1 MTAPADTPP
10 APAPAASKRV
20 ADPTLL
26 ELARGGS
33 RWAWFGILVLAVGAL
48 IALLSVTL
56 LRPGKPKGGAA
67 HVQVDGVA
75 GAPGYRMDYA
85 RGELKVESEGPAGVV
100 FVDRRAGDP
109 TGRSRLVVTPLQLA
123 PYEGSPTG
131 ALPLSTTEAERTIA
145 ERFDA
150 GTTRFTEEGL
160 VNIGPNPGYQL
171 SYVAKRDGAT
181 WYGRAAV
188 VVPDVDGERGAVLMD
203 GQEERVADDPHGI
216 KSPRAVGRQGDLRR
230 PMRSLVFVD

>member
-1 MTAPADTPP
+1 MTAAADTASAPAD
-10 APAPAASKRV
+10 RGRN

-33 RWAWFGILVLAVGAL
+33 KWAWFGIFVLAVGAV

-67 HVQVDGVA
+67 HVQVDGVG
-75 GAPGYRMDYA
+75 GAPSYRMDYA
-85 RGELKVESEGPAGVV
+85 RGELKIASEKAGGVV
-100 FVDRRAGDP
+100 MVDRKADDP
-109 TGRSRLVVTPLQLA
+109 TGQSRLVVTPLRL
-123 PYEGSPTG
+123 PEYEGSPTG
-131 ALPLSTTEAERTIA
+131 VLPLTTTDAERTIA
-145 ERFDA
+145 ARFDP
-150 GTTRFTEEGL
+150 GSTRFTEEGL

-203 GQEERVADDPHGI
+203 GQEARVSDNPRGI